1 MNFAQNLFNVSNN
14 FSSNEYALHSA
25 SQSITYS
32 DLENKILE
40 TVSHLKTLGISGNE
54 YVGVLSN
61 NSPGFVILIFSL
73 WISGAI
79 PILINNRLLENE
91 IAELL
96 SLSGCK
102 RIFISNELES
112 KYSSSGIQ
120 KFIFPFDN
128 LHEKNVIQSN
138 INLDST
144 ALIIFT
150 SGSTGKPKGVEITFN
165 NLVQSALTG
174 NQYFAHQEN
183 DRWLASLPFYHVGGF
198 SIIVRTFLFG
208 ATLLFPDS
216 LDIKHLANAIKN
228 LHPTHASFV
237 STQLKRLIES
247 GTEPNE
253 ELRQVLLGGGFI
265 ELSLIETAMDKGW
278 NVAKSFGATETCSF
292 VSVLTTDQFSKRR
305 ESAGKALP
313 PNEILILDENNNIM
327 PPGETGEI
335 VIKGN
340 SVTKGYLNN
349 PDETKKKFSNG
360 FYYTGDYGF
369 LDENGFLFVEAR
381 RNDLIITGGE
391 NVNPVEVEN
400 ELLKHPLIN
409 EVSVFSLMEQEW
421 GQIIAAALVI
431 KNNSDITLEEI
442 KSYLNNK
449 LASYKHPKKIL
460 ILKSL
465 PKTDLGKVQKEK
477 LREMFKN

>member
-1 MNFAQNLFNVSNN
+1 MNFAQKLFNVLND
-14 FSSNEYALHSA
+14 FPSNEFAIHSG

-32 DLENKILE
+32 ELENKILE
-40 TVSHLKTLGISGNE
+40 TASHLNTLGISGNE
-54 YVGVLSN
+54 YVGILSN
-61 NSPGFVILIFSL
+61 NSPEFVVLVLSL
-73 WISGAI
+73 WMTGAI
-79 PILINNRLLENE
+79 PVLISNRLLESE
-91 IAELL
+91 ISELL

-102 RIFISNELES
+102 RIFISNELDG
-112 KYSSSGIQ
+112 KYSSSGVQ

-128 LHEKNVIQSN
+128 LNEKNDIQFN
-138 INLDST
+138 INIDSM
-144 ALIIFT
+144 ALVIFT
-150 SGSTGKPKGVEITFN
+150 SGSTGKPKGVEITFA
-165 NLVQSALTG
+165 NLVQSALIG
-174 NQYFAHQEN
+174 NQYFGHQKN

-208 ATLLFPDS
+208 ATLIFPES
-216 LDIKHLANAIKN
+216 LDIKHLANAIKY

-247 GTEPNE
+247 GIKPNK

-265 ELSLIETAMDKGW
+265 ESSLIESAIEKGW

-292 VSVLTTDQFSKRR
+292 VSVLTSDQFSKRR

-313 PNEILILDENNNIM
+313 PNEIFILDENKNIM

-349 PDETKKKFSNG
+349 PDETEKKFSIG
-360 FYYTGDYGF
+360 LYYTGDYGF
-369 LDENGFLFVEAR
+369 LDDNGFLYVEAR

-391 NVNPVEVEN
+391 NVNPVEVET

-409 EVSVFSLMEQEW
+409 EVCVFSLMEQEW
-421 GQIIAAALVI
+421 GQIIAAALVV
-431 KNNSDITLEEI
+431 KDNNTITLEEI
-442 KSYLNNK
+442 KSFLNDK
-449 LASYKHPKKIL
+449 LASFKHPKKIL
-460 ILKSL
+460 TIESL
-465 PKTDLGKVQKEK
+465 PKTELGKVQKEK